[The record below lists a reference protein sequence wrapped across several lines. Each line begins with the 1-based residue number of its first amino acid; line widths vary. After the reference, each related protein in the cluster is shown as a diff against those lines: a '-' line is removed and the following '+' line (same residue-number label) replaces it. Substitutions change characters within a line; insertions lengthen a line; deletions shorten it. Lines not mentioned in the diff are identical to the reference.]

1 MAYRDPYVDQ
11 YNLGTQN
18 NYHGSYAPRQTYD
31 DMGPD
36 YDPYSTAYDS
46 ESNQPYHDSNSGTQ
60 TYPPQ
65 RLPSTKI
72 AQRQPSN
79 GAYIT
84 DANRTN
90 IPVLAVA
97 PVRKEGGGFDKGEFT
112 PTTPKSVRAI
122 KNYRVDHQGNLWTKG
137 GRGRCVGRV
146 CCCTVMTAVF
156 LIVSIVLSLA
166 LVGQVQP
173 TVIPNFIFACS
184 KWIRP
189 PSVVIGNVQTSGV
202 NVTGGSGLSIN
213 LGVNISVNNPNYF
226 SVDFQKIEA
235 EVFIR
240 NVWKPYIFFLKAP
253 QIYYPI
259 NNTLI
264 GGGTSENIIFHSRSQ
279 TEFTF
284 PFMLSYQT
292 TLDPQGKILIDLANK
307 CGVNGGTK
315 SNISVNYKITLGIR
329 IVLVT
334 ISPVV
339 ANTFTFLCP
348 ISAAE
353 LEDMLKGAGS

>member
-1 MAYRDPYVDQ
+1 M
-11 YNLGTQN
+11 T
-18 NYHGSYAPRQTYD
+18 HI
-31 DMGPD
+31 
-36 YDPYSTAYDS
+36 
-46 ESNQPYHDSNSGTQ
+46 
-60 TYPPQ
+60 PPQ

-72 AQRQPSN
+72 AQQQPSN
-79 GAYIT
+79 GAYVT

-90 IPVLAVA
+90 IPVVAVA
-97 PVRKEGGGFDKGEFT
+97 PVRKEGSGFDKGEFT
-112 PTTPKSVRAI
+112 PVTPKSVRAI
-122 KNYRVDHQGNLWTKG
+122 KDYRVDHQGNLWTKG

-146 CCCTVMTAVF
+146 CCCTVMTTVF

-166 LVGQVQP
+166 L
-173 TVIPNFIFACS
+173 
-184 KWIRP
+184 WIRP

-202 NVTGGSGLSIN
+202 NITGGTGLSIN

-226 SVDFQKIEA
+226 AVNFQKIEA
-235 EVFIR
+235 E
-240 NVWKPYIFFLKAP
+240 IF
-253 QIYYPI
+253 YPI

-279 TEFTF
+279 TNFTF
-284 PFMLSYQT
+284 PFMLSYKT

-339 ANTFTFLCP
+339 ANTFSFLCP
-348 ISAAE
+348 ISADQIE
-353 LEDMLKGAGS
+353 NMLKGAIGS